1 MVGSL
6 INKKDRYVIKKKD
19 TNIASRLSEIAT
31 KPSEID
37 FKAFTRVKVAHNFA
51 EM

>member
-1 MVGSL
+1 M
-6 INKKDRYVIKKKD
+6 KKD

-37 FKAFTRVKVAHNFA
+37 FKSFTGVNVAHIFA
-51 EM
+51 DM

>member
-6 INKKDRYVIKKKD
+6 INKMKNFYKVLNRKD
-19 TNIASRLSEIAT
+19 TNIASMLSEIAT
-31 KPSEID
+31 NPAETG
-37 FKAFTRVKVAHNFA
+37 FKALPRVKVA